1 LGTVLYHALESLRLI
16 ALLLAPFM
24 PATSETMWA
33 QLGLEDYL
41 WKQNFDESG
50 KWGGLKPERKIV
62 KPAPL
67 FPRIDPSKMSSE

>member
-1 LGTVLYHALESLRLI
+1 
-16 ALLLAPFM
+16 M

-41 WKQNFDESG
+41 WEQNFAENG
-50 KWGGLKPERKIV
+50 KWGGLKPGRKIV